1 MGRRTYGR
9 ADSLLI
15 TADGGGS
22 IGVRV
27 RLWKSE
33 LQELAD
39 ETGLTIQVC
48 HVPPGTSK
56 WSKIEHRLFSFIS
69 KNWRGKPLLTH
80 AKIVSLISAT
90 RTQESLT
97 LRCVLDRKKYLK
109 KIRVTD
115 EQMQT
120 VRLTPDKFHGD
131 WNYTIR
137 PQCV

>member
-1 MGRRTYGR
+1 M
-9 ADSLLI
+9 
-15 TADGGGS
+15 
-22 IGVRV
+22 RV